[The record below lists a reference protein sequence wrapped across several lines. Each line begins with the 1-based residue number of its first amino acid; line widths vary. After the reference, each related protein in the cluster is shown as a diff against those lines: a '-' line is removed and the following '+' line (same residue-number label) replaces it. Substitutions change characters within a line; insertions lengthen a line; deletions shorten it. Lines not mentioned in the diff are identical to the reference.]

1 MTEKEIQKGNK
12 LIVEFMGWEFHSK
25 NGFEYY
31 VNNKDR
37 KIPYWGEYSS
47 KIPIED
53 FDYHL
58 SWDWLIPVIKKIN
71 NFRLENSS
79 YPKIKVE
86 LGCSRDSNKG
96 HIALWHNY
104 DGAVEIISSFTI
116 FDIKSTHKAIIEF
129 IKWYNKNY

>member
-12 LIVEFMGWEFHSK
+12 LIAEFMGWEFHSK

-37 KIPYWGEYSS
+37 KIPCWGEYSS

-58 SWDWLIPVIKKIN
+58 SWDWLMPVVDKIEATFNSIYTDIRKGLPIKKGKYYTYIEVDGEN
-71 NFRLENSS
+71 YTHAYYGKTKLEAT
-79 YPKIKVE
+79 YK
-86 LGCSRDSNKG
+86 
-96 HIALWHNY
+96 
-104 DGAVEIISSFTI
+104 AV
-116 FDIKSTHKAIIEF
+116 IEF